1 MEKKVALYIHIPFCK
16 SKCLYCDFP
25 SFCGMESSMLDYCK
39 ALSKEINSIKDVV
52 ISSIF
57 IGGGTPTYL
66 SLEGWKLIKSSIDNL
81 NTTSEIEFT
90 VEGNPGTFEQEKLT
104 LLKEMGVN
112 RLSIGLQAF
121 QDDLL
126 RSLGRIHD
134 SQDFIK
140 SFQMARLIGF
150 DNINIDLM
158 FGLPSQS
165 LSQWEETLKQII
177 KLKPE
182 HISSYSLIIED
193 ETPLKQMYE
202 EEKITIP
209 SEDEEREMY
218 DLALELLNKSGYIQ
232 YEISNFSKANMQ
244 CKHNLVYWSMDEYIG
259 CGAGAHSYID
269 GKRYSNE
276 IIIHKYISSINA
288 AESAVT
294 EAYINTEKDDMEEF
308 VFMGLRK
315 TEGISIIEF
324 NNKFN
329 RDINLVYGKVI
340 TKYVEKGLIE
350 VNNNRMYLTSKGM
363 PLANIVMSE
372 FILDKLDK

>member
-52 ISSIF
+52 ISSVF

-66 SLEGWKLIKSSIDNL
+66 SFEGWNLIKSSIENL
-81 NTTSEIEFT
+81 NVASEIEFT
-90 VEGNPGTFEQEKLT
+90 VEGNPGTFEQEKLI

-112 RLSIGLQAF
+112 RLSIGLQAW
-121 QDDLL
+121 QNDLL
-126 RSLGRIHD
+126 KGLGRIHN
-134 SQDFIK
+134 SEDFIK
-140 SFQMARLIGF
+140 SFEMARLIGF
-150 DNINIDLM
+150 DNINVDLM

-165 LSQWEETLKQII
+165 LSQWEETLKNVI
-177 KLKPE
+177 KLNPE
-182 HISSYSLIIED
+182 HISNYSLIIED
-193 ETPLKQMYE
+193 ETPLKQMYK
-202 EEKITIP
+202 EEKINLP

-218 DLALELLNKSGYIQ
+218 DLALELLNKSEYEQ
-232 YEISNFSKANMQ
+232 YEISNFSKANRQ

-276 IIIHKYISSINA
+276 LKIPKYITSIN
-288 AESAVT
+288 ESGSAVT

-315 TEGISIIEF
+315 TEGISIVEF
-324 NNKFN
+324 NNKFK
-329 RDINLVYGKVI
+329 RDINLIYGKI
-340 TKYVEKGLIE
+340 ISKYEEKGLIE

-372 FILDKLDK
+372 FILDKLDN